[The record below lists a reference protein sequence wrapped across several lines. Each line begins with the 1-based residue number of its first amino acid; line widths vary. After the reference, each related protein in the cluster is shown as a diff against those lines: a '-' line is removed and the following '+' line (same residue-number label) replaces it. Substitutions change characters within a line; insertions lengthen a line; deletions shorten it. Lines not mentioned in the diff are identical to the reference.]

1 MQLELICEMVLSYRE
16 EPLTGKKFLLVRPFG
31 GEEGT
36 GYGEGD
42 GTVAGPRI
50 QGTLRWVNHPHRRS
64 DGIMLPDAHGIIL
77 THDHAVIMFTLQGRT
92 VFEQEQ
98 GKQLLSVIFEAE
110 AEAYRWLNTT
120 FCVLEGLIDSQRLEM
135 SARVYACRSDLT

>member
-1 MQLELICEMVLSYRE
+1 MQLEFICDLELAYRE
-16 EPLTGKKFLLVRPFG
+16 EPLIEGKFLLVRPYG

-42 GTVAGPRI
+42 GTVTGPQL

-64 DGIMLPDAHGIIL
+64 DGSMLPDAHGIIV
-77 THDHAVIMFTLQGRT
+77 THDQAVIMFTLQGRT
-92 VFEQEQ
+92 VFEQGI

-110 AEAYRWLNTT
+110 AEPYRWLNST
-120 FCVLEGLIDSQRLEM
+120 FCVLEGLIDSERLRM
-135 SARVYACRSDLT
+135 RARIYACRSDLV

>member
-16 EPLTGKKFLLVRPFG
+16 EPLTGNKFLLVRPYG

-42 GTVAGPRI
+42 GTVSGPRI

-64 DGIMLPDAHGIIL
+64 DGIMLPDAHGIIV
-77 THDHAVIMFTLQGRT
+77 THDHSVIMFTLQGRT
-92 VFEQEQ
+92 VFEQGQ
-98 GKQLLSVIFEAE
+98 GKQLLGVIFETE
-110 AEAYRWLNTT
+110 AESYRWLNTT
-120 FCVLEGLIDSQRLEM
+120 FCVLEGLIDGERLQM
-135 SARVYACRSDLT
+135 RARIYACRSDLI